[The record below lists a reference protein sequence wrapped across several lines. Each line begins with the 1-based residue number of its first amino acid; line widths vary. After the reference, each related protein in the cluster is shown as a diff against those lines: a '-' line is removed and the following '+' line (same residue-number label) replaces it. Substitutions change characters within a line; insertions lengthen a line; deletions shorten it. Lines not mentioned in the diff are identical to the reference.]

1 MSLLQDIRYSLR
13 LLRKTPIHTF
23 TTVFVLVIG
32 LSLFIASYTMAD
44 MRTNK
49 AMPFP
54 NGESYVFLNA
64 NDPTGEFEQGSD
76 AFDLYTYQRL
86 LNSSENY
93 SVLAAMQFGNA
104 TFSDGENYSRQ
115 FTSATLSVDL
125 LRATAVN
132 PILGRMFTQ
141 EDFAIDAENAVI
153 ISHNLWQDYYGGNPN
168 VVGSISRI
176 NNHAHNIIGVMPE
189 GFNFPRQENLWLP
202 LEPSNSVLPEEGG
215 AVRLAGI
222 LAPGVSLANAEAE
235 LDSLLTQLVAD
246 YPDSYSPRTAL
257 VTRYARFGSDEGLN
271 MGVIPLL
278 LACVTLALTT
288 VNLSSLLFMRSSSRK
303 QELAVRASVGAGSWE
318 LVKQVLLESSIIC
331 AAGFVFSLLLSS
343 LLLNIMES
351 VFFSDPFWYEFE
363 LNTPAVFMG
372 AIVTFF
378 IWIAASATVAYKA
391 KTTQP
396 ASMLAEGNK
405 GFGGGGKGSMAK
417 AIVTVEVVLSCF
429 LLVLTGVLV
438 SLIER
443 TNVRDFG
450 ANTENTA
457 VASIDLSTLSI
468 GVQESREQSQLNYIW
483 GLLAEL
489 GSVTDISEVAI
500 ASAYPGISGQFGRY
514 QIDENL
520 NSEDEDELEGQETIW
535 VSENYFDVIDVDVI
549 EGRGF
554 DSGDTNSSN
563 DVVVIAEDFASR
575 LWVDESPVGKRIVA
589 TIENEEISLLVVGI
603 IPAIIQTNT
612 TMAAFYQPSL
622 YRPLT
627 QDAPQNMYL
636 LAKHLPQASMTDL
649 AQAVRVAGA
658 RVDRNIPIEEFA
670 VWDVQTSDADTLIL
684 MSEAFALA
692 TFILASIGV
701 FVVLSRT
708 IAQRTHEIGIR
719 RALGSSN
726 LSIFM
731 NYGKQ
736 GILYLVAGVVLG
748 CAPAVLAFAYLLI
761 AVFDV
766 TDIAVLP
773 IITLG
778 VTLLMALIIA
788 ASSYVPTRLA
798 IRLEPGEALHY
809 E

>member
-32 LSLFIASYTMAD
+32 LSLYIASYTMAD

-64 NDPTGEFEQGSD
+64 NDPTGELEQGRD

-86 LNSSENY
+86 LDSSENY
-93 SVLAAMQFGNA
+93 SVLAAMQFSNA

-115 FTSATLSVDL
+115 FSSATLSVDF

-132 PILGRMFTQ
+132 PILGRMFTL
-141 EDFAIDAENAVI
+141 EDSAVDAENAVI

-176 NNHAHNIIGVMPE
+176 NNQAHNIIGVMPE

-202 LEPSNSVLPEEGG
+202 LVPNNSVLPGEGS

-222 LAPGVSLANAEAE
+222 LAPGVSLANTEAE

-246 YPDSYSPRTAL
+246 YPDSYIPRTAL
-257 VTRYARFGSDEGLN
+257 ATLYARWGSDEGLS
-271 MGVIPLL
+271 MGVISLL

-318 LVKQVLLESSIIC
+318 LVKQVLLESFIIC
-331 AAGFVFSLLLSS
+331 GAGFVFSLLLSS
-343 LLLNIMES
+343 ILLNIMES
-351 VFFSDPFWYEFE
+351 VFLSDPFWYEFK
-363 LNTPAVFMG
+363 LNAPAVFMG
-372 AIVTFF
+372 AVVTFF
-378 IWIAASATVAYKA
+378 IWIGASATVAYKA

-405 GFGGGGKGSMAK
+405 GFGGGGKGSMAN
-417 AIVTVEVVLSCF
+417 AIVIVEVVLSCF

-438 SLIER
+438 SLIDR
-443 TNVRDFG
+443 TTVKDFG
-450 ANTENTA
+450 ANTENTV
-457 VASIDLSTLSI
+457 VASIDLSTLNI
-468 GVQESREQSQLNYIW
+468 GVQESREQSQLNYLS
-483 GLLAEL
+483 GLEAEL
-489 GSVTDISEVAI
+489 GSVADLSEVAI
-500 ASAYPGISGQFGRY
+500 TTAYPGEGGQFGRY

-520 NSEDEDELEGQETIW
+520 NSTDEDELDGQTTIW

-554 DSGDTNSSN
+554 DGGDTSSSN
-563 DVVVIAEDFASR
+563 DVVILAEDFASR
-575 LWVDESPVGKRIVA
+575 LWADESPVGKRIVA
-589 TIENEEISLLVVGI
+589 TIENEETSLLVVGI
-603 IPAIIQTNT
+603 IPAISQENT
-612 TMAAFYQPSL
+612 TMQAFYQPSL

-627 QDAPQNMYL
+627 QDAPQNMHL
-636 LAKHLPQASMTDL
+636 LAKHIPQASINEL

-658 RVDRNIPIEEFA
+658 RVDRNVSIEEFG
-670 VWDVQTSDADTLIL
+670 VWDVQTGDADTLIL

-701 FVVLSRT
+701 FAVLSRT
-708 IAQRTHEIGIR
+708 ITQRTHEIGIR

-736 GILYLVAGVVLG
+736 GIIFLIAGVVLG
-748 CAPAVLAFAYLLI
+748 CAPAVLAFAYVLI

-766 TDIAVLP
+766 SDITVLP
-773 IITLG
+773 VITLG
-778 VTLLMALIIA
+778 VTLLMGLIIA
-788 ASSYVPTRLA
+788 ASCYVPTRIA
-798 IRLEPGEALHY
+798 IRFEPGEALHY

>member
-32 LSLFIASYTMAD
+32 LSLYIASYTMAD

-54 NGESYVFLNA
+54 DGERYVFLNA
-64 NDPTGEFEQGSD
+64 NDPTVEFEQGRNT
-76 AFDLYTYQRL
+76 FDLYTYQRL
-86 LNSSENY
+86 LDSSENY
-93 SVLAAMQFGNA
+93 SVLSAMQFGNA

-132 PILGRMFTQ
+132 PILGRMFTV
-141 EDFAIDAENAVI
+141 EDSSVDAENAVI
-153 ISHNLWQDYYGGNPN
+153 VSYNLWQDYYGGNPN
-168 VVGSISRI
+168 VIGSISRI
-176 NNHAHNIIGVMPE
+176 NNQAHNIIGVMPE

-202 LEPSNSVLPEEGG
+202 LEPSNSVLPDEGG
-215 AVRLAGI
+215 FVSLAGI
-222 LAPGVSLANAEAE
+222 LAPGISLANTEAE
-235 LDSLLTQLVAD
+235 LDLLLTQLVAD

-257 VTRYARFGSDEGLN
+257 VTLYARWGSDQALN
-271 MGVIPLL
+271 MGVISLL
-278 LACVTLALTT
+278 IACVTLALTT

-318 LVKQVLLESSIIC
+318 LVKQVLLESFIIC
-331 AAGFVFSLLLSS
+331 AVGFVFSLLLSS
-343 LLLNIMES
+343 MLLNIMES

-363 LNTPAVFMG
+363 LNAPAVLMG
-372 AIVTFF
+372 AVVTFF
-378 IWIAASATVAYKA
+378 IWIGASATVAYKA

-396 ASMLAEGNK
+396 ASMLAEGSK
-405 GFGGGGKGSMAK
+405 GFGGGGKGSMAN
-417 AIVTVEVVLSCF
+417 AIVIVEVVLSCF

-438 SLIER
+438 SLIDR
-443 TNVRDFG
+443 TTVKDFG
-450 ANTENTA
+450 ANTENTV
-457 VASIDLSTLSI
+457 VASIDLSTLNV
-468 GVQESREQSQLNYIW
+468 GVQESSEQSQLNYLS
-483 GLLAEL
+483 GLEAEL
-489 GSVTDISEVAI
+489 GSITDISEVAI
-500 ASAYPGISGQFGRY
+500 TTAYPGIGGQFGRY
-514 QIDENL
+514 QLDENL
-520 NSEDEDELEGQETIW
+520 NSTDEDELEGQNTIW

-549 EGRGF
+549 QGRGF
-554 DSGDTNSSN
+554 DSGDTSSSN
-563 DVVVIAEDFASR
+563 EVVILAEDFASR
-575 LWVDESPVGKRIVA
+575 LWTDESPVGKRIVT
-589 TIENEEISLLVVGI
+589 TIEKEEISLLVVGI
-603 IPAIIQTNT
+603 IPAISQENT
-612 TMAAFYQPSL
+612 TMQVFYQPSF
-622 YRPLT
+622 YRPLL
-627 QDAPQNMYL
+627 QGAPQNMYL
-636 LAKHLPQASMTDL
+636 LAKHLPEASISEL

-658 RVDRNIPIEEFA
+658 RVDRNIPIEKFD
-670 VWDVQTSDADTLIL
+670 VWDVQTGDADTLIL

-701 FVVLSRT
+701 FAVLSRSIT
-708 IAQRTHEIGIR
+708 QRTHEIGIR

-736 GILYLVAGVVLG
+736 GILFLIAGVMLG
-748 CAPAVLAFAYLLI
+748 CAPAVLAFAYVLI

-773 IITLG
+773 VITLG
-778 VTLLMALIIA
+778 VTLLMGLIIA
-788 ASSYVPTRLA
+788 ASCYVPTRMA

>member
-1 MSLLQDIRYSLR
+1 MSLLQDTRYSLR
-13 LLRKTPIHTF
+13 LLRKTPIHTL

-32 LSLFIASYTMAD
+32 LSLYIASYTMAD

-54 NGESYVFLNA
+54 NGDSYVFLNA
-64 NDPTGEFEQGSD
+64 NDPTGAFEQGRN

-86 LNSSENY
+86 LDSSENY

-132 PILGRMFTQ
+132 PILGRMFTL
-141 EDFAIDAENAVI
+141 EDAAVDAENAVL
-153 ISHNLWQDYYGGNPN
+153 ISYNLWQDYYGGNPG

-176 NNHAHNIIGVMPE
+176 NNQTHNIIGVMPE

-202 LEPSNSVLPEEGG
+202 LKPNTNVLPEEGG
-215 AVRLAGI
+215 PINLAGI
-222 LAPGVSLANAEAE
+222 LAPAANIANAEVE
-235 LDSLLTQLVAD
+235 LDSLLTQLVVD

-257 VTRYARFGSDEGLN
+257 VTTYARWGSDNALD
-271 MGVIPLL
+271 MGIISLL
-278 LACVTLALTT
+278 IACVTLALTT

-303 QELAVRASVGAGSWE
+303 QELAVRASVGAAGWE
-318 LVKQVLLESSIIC
+318 LVKQVLLESFIIC

-343 LLLNIMES
+343 MLLNVMES

-363 LNTPAVFMG
+363 LNTPAILMG
-372 AIVTFF
+372 AVVTFF
-378 IWIAASATVAYKA
+378 IWIGASATVAYKA

-396 ASMLAEGNK
+396 ASMLSEGNK
-405 GFGGGGKGSMAK
+405 GFGGVGKGNIAN

-450 ANTENTA
+450 ANTEYTA
-457 VASIDLSTLSI
+457 VASIDLSTLNI
-468 GVQESREQSQLNYIW
+468 GADESREQGQLNYLS
-483 GLLAEL
+483 GLVTEL
-489 GSVTDISEVAI
+489 DSIADISDVAI
-500 ASAYPGISGQFGRY
+500 STAYPGVGGQFGRY
-514 QIDENL
+514 QIGENL
-520 NSEDEDELEGQETIW
+520 NSADEDDLESQETIW
-535 VSENYFDVIDVDVI
+535 VSENYFNVIDVDVI
-549 EGRGF
+549 QGRGF
-554 DSGDTNSSN
+554 DSGDTSSSN
-563 DVVVIAEDFASR
+563 DVVILGEDFASR
-575 LWVDESPVGKRIVA
+575 LWADESAVGKRIVA
-589 TIENEEISLLVVGI
+589 TIGNAEVSLLVVGI
-603 IPAIIQTNT
+603 IPAINQSNT
-612 TMAAFYQPSL
+612 TMQAFYEPSL

-636 LAKHLPQASMTDL
+636 LAKYLPESSMTDL

-658 RVDRNIPIEEFA
+658 RVDRDIPIEEFGA
-670 VWDVQTSDADTLIL
+670 WGVQTSDADTLIL

-692 TFILASIGV
+692 AFLLASIGV
-701 FVVLSRT
+701 FAVLSRT
-708 IAQRTHEIGIR
+708 ITQRTHEIGIR

-726 LSIFM
+726 LSIFI

-736 GILYLVAGVVLG
+736 GVMFLIAGVLLG

-761 AVFDV
+761 AIFDV

-773 IITLG
+773 IVTLG
-778 VTLLMALIIA
+778 VTLLMGLIIA
-788 ASSYVPTRLA
+788 ASCYLPTRIA

>member
-64 NDPTGEFEQGSD
+64 NDPTGQFEQGRNT
-76 AFDLYTYQRL
+76 FDLYTYQRL
-86 LNSSENY
+86 LESSENY
-93 SVLAAMQFGNA
+93 SVLSAMQFENA
-104 TFSDGENYSRQ
+104 TFSDGESYSRQ
-115 FTSATLSVDL
+115 FASATLSVDL

-132 PILGRMFTQ
+132 PILGRMFTS
-141 EDFAIDAENAVI
+141 EDAAVDAENAVL

-168 VVGSISRI
+168 VIGSISRI
-176 NNHAHNIIGVMPE
+176 NNQAHNIIGVMPE

-202 LEPSNSVLPEEGG
+202 LEFNNSVLPEEGG
-215 AVRLAGI
+215 SASMAGI
-222 LAPGVSLANAEAE
+222 LAPGVTLANAEAE
-235 LDSLLTQLVAD
+235 LGSLLTQLVAD
-246 YPDSYSPRTAL
+246 YPDSYVPRRAL
-257 VTRYARFGSDEGLN
+257 VTRYARWGSGEGLN
-271 MGVIPLL
+271 MGVISLL
-278 LACVTLALTT
+278 IACITLALTT

-318 LVKQVLLESSIIC
+318 LVKQVLLESLIIC
-331 AAGFVFSLLLSS
+331 AVGFVFSLLLSS
-343 LLLNIMES
+343 FLLNVMES

-372 AIVTFF
+372 AVVTLF
-378 IWIAASATVAYKA
+378 IWIGASATVAYKA

-405 GFGGGGKGSMAK
+405 GFGGGGKGNIAK

-438 SLIER
+438 SLIDR

-468 GVQESREQSQLNYIW
+468 GIQESREQSQLNYIS
-483 GLLAEL
+483 GLEAEL
-489 GSVTDISEVAI
+489 GSVADISDVAI
-500 ASAYPGISGQFGRY
+500 TTAYPGIGGQFGRY
-514 QIDENL
+514 QLDENFY
-520 NSEDEDELEGQETIW
+520 SEDEDELEGQETIW
-535 VSENYFDVIDVDVI
+535 VSENYFKLIDVDVI

-554 DSGDTNSSN
+554 DSGDTSSSS
-563 DVVVIAEDFASR
+563 DVVILAEDFASR
-575 LWVDESPVGKRIVA
+575 LWADESPVGKRIVA

-612 TMAAFYQPSL
+612 TIQAFYQPSL

-658 RVDRNIPIEEFA
+658 RIDRNVSIEK
-670 VWDVQTSDADTLIL
+670 L
-684 MSEAFALA
+684 
-692 TFILASIGV
+692 
-701 FVVLSRT
+701 LS
-708 IAQRTHEIGIR
+708 G
-719 RALGSSN
+719 
-726 LSIFM
+726 M
-731 NYGKQ
+731 CKQ
-736 GILYLVAGVVLG
+736 VML
-748 CAPAVLAFAYLLI
+748 
-761 AVFDV
+761 
-766 TDIAVLP
+766 
-773 IITLG
+773 
-778 VTLLMALIIA
+778 
-788 ASSYVPTRLA
+788 TR
-798 IRLEPGEALHY
+798 
-809 E
+809 